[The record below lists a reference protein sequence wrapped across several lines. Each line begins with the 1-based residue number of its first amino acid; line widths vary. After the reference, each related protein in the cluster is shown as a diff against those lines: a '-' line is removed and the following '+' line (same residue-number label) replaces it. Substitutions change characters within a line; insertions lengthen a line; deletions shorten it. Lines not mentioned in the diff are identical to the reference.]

1 MGYLSRRSDYS
12 VPGYYSEIVEADTG
26 PVDVP
31 VAPVGDSFV
40 VRANVHWKQD
50 LVSIAAAG
58 RETTGRDCSMDSDRQ
73 C

>member
-1 MGYLSRRSDYS
+1 M
-12 VPGYYSEIVEADTG
+12 EADTG

-50 LVSIAAAG
+50 LVSIAAVG